1 MRTRFLGTD
10 CSASSAPIEALE
22 FLRCSP
28 PDLPPT
34 VLSITEPLQHCFDD
48 VSLLDVYVD
57 VEKLPIENSISK
69 FLSDVLPQIIDV
81 EIGDFTVDQSDA
93 GTACFD
99 ARSSGYQHIF
109 EIDSAQVNSRGHQ
122 RIIILDLCVFR

>member
-10 CSASSAPIEALE
+10 CLASVPIEALE
-22 FLRCSP
+22 FLRCHP

-34 VLSITEPLQHCFDD
+34 LLSKTEPLQHCFED
-48 VSLLDVYVD
+48 VSLLGVSVD

-81 EIGDFTVDQSDA
+81 EIGDFTVDQSDV
-93 GTACFD
+93 GTACFEV
-99 ARSSGYQHIF
+99 RSSGYQHII

-122 RIIILDLCVFR
+122 